1 MKNIVHWLRAN
12 KISLKTKETEIVPFR
27 AQKTIIK
34 KNMDFRISGQKI
46 NIIKETKDL
55 GMVLDEHLTF
65 KNHMDTEKQKLN
77 RANGLL
83 AKLRH

>member
-1 MKNIVHWLRAN
+1 
-12 KISLKTKETEIVPFR
+12 
-27 AQKTIIK
+27 
-34 KNMDFRISGQKI
+34 MDFRISGQKI

-77 RANGLL
+77 RENGLL